1 MPLVRDFRHA
11 SFKPNRIDRC
21 GRHVGSK
28 LYWKLYA
35 IENTLRIVV
44 NSVLTLQL
52 GANWWTLAVDPDVV
66 SKASR
71 FRAHYAA
78 RPGNANPGTT
88 DIHLIFLSDLT
99 EILRANS
106 HQFLPIIN
114 DTNNWIATLEAIRVP
129 RNLVGHMNFPNAFDK
144 AAIDSA
150 YAQLPSLISQL
161 TTNRVPILI
170 PK

>member
-1 MPLVRDFRHA
+1 MPLVRDFRNA
-11 SFKPNRIDRC
+11 SFKLERIDRC
-21 GRHVGSK
+21 GRYIGSK

-35 IENTLRIVV
+35 IENTVRIVT
-44 NSVLTLQL
+44 NSVLTQQI
-52 GANWWTLAVDPDVV
+52 GPNWWNLAVDPNVV
-66 SKASR
+66 LKAAR

-78 RPGNANPGTT
+78 RPRNASPGVQ

-106 HQFLPIIN
+106 HQFLPVVADIY
-114 DTNNWIATLEAIRVP
+114 NWIATLEAIRVP

-150 YAQLPSLISQL
+150 FSQLPSLMTQL
-161 TTNRVPILI
+161 TTNGVPILI
-170 PK
+170 PR

>member
-1 MPLVRDFRHA
+1 MPLVRDFRNA
-11 SFKPNRIDRC
+11 SFRVDRIDRC
-21 GRHVGSK
+21 GRYVGSK

-35 IENTLRIVV
+35 IENTLRVVV

-52 GANWWTLAVDPDVV
+52 GANWWSVAVDPTVV
-66 SKASR
+66 SKAAR

-78 RPGNANPGTT
+78 RPRNASPGLE
-88 DIHLIFLSDLT
+88 DIHLIFLNDLT

-106 HQFLPIIN
+106 HQFLPLVTDI
-114 DTNNWIATLEAIRVP
+114 NNWIAALEAIRVP

-144 AAIDSA
+144 AAIDLA
-150 YAQLPSLISQL
+150 YSRLPTLIGQL
-161 TTNRVPILI
+161 TTNGVPILI

>member
-1 MPLVRDFRHA
+1 MPLVRDFRNA
-11 SFKPNRIDRC
+11 SFKLDRIGRC

-44 NSVLTLQL
+44 NSVLTLQI
-52 GANWWTLAVDPDVV
+52 GPNWWSVAVDPHVV
-66 SKASR
+66 SKAAR
-71 FRAHYAA
+71 FRVHYAA
-78 RPGNANPGTT
+78 RPRNASPGVE

-99 EILRANS
+99 EILRVNS
-106 HQFLPIIN
+106 HQFLPLVV
-114 DTNNWIATLEAIRVP
+114 DTNNWIAALEAIRVP

-150 YAQLPSLISQL
+150 YSQLPSLISQL
-161 TTNRVPILI
+161 QRNGVSILI
-170 PK
+170 PR